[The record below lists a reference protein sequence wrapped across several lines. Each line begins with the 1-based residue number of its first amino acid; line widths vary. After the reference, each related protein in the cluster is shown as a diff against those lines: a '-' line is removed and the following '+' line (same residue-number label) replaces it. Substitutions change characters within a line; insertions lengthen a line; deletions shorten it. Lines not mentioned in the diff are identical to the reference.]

1 MPDAEEN
8 SHLLI
13 SILVKHL
20 DQRNVVKQPLKQIN
34 IIHVITRLTQFA
46 KQHASVAL
54 TGLLR
59 HSRKCMQFSKSGA
72 DKLNEDLQSA
82 LENCIW
88 HLSSKVHTNT
98 SIAVRKIKRHDA
110 TTTQSSS
117 MITTHH
123 SRKVVLLFH
132 FVLPHSLVRLIGCR
146 VVLKFSVPA
155 HLKMGNM

>member
-88 HLSSKVHTNT
+88 HLSSKFEVARRLDNLWMKLDKVDEMT
-98 SIAVRKIKRHDA
+98 SSTITADPQIKSILSSTLDIWMLVITA
-110 TTTQSSS
+110 TPGT
-117 MITTHH
+117 
-123 SRKVVLLFH
+123 
-132 FVLPHSLVRLIGCR
+132 
-146 VVLKFSVPA
+146 
-155 HLKMGNM
+155 